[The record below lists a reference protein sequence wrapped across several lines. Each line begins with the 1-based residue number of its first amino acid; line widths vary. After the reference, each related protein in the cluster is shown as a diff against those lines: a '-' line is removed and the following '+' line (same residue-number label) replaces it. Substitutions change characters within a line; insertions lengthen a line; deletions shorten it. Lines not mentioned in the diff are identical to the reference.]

1 MKAEGWKLLVKQA
14 VAEDES
20 GKPETLD
27 LLASHLEM
35 CDEAK
40 QELRNRGYGW
50 TGLDILETVKQVDRA
65 S

>member
-27 LLASHLEM
+27 LLARYLEM